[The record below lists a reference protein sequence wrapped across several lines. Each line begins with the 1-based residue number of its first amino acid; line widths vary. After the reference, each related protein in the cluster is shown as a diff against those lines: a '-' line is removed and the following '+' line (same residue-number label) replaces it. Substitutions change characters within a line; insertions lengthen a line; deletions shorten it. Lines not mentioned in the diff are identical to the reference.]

1 MIEHCKYQLIQLGD
15 NIEFFRKLKI
25 ELQDKFDELKLNIN
39 LIRFITKDNIHEYSG
54 GEPAYVVYKGGDE
67 NSNWE
72 TLDIL
77 NRQKSEGNI
86 ILPIFEN
93 DFSKEIPD
101 VLSNYN

>member
-1 MIEHCKYQLIQLGD
+1 
-15 NIEFFRKLKI
+15 
-25 ELQDKFDELKLNIN
+25 
-39 LIRFITKDNIHEYSG
+39 HEYSG

-101 VLSNYN
+101 VLSNYNGLKWDNNLKKIVNLILEGFELLRKSRKIFISYKRSESSIVAIQ